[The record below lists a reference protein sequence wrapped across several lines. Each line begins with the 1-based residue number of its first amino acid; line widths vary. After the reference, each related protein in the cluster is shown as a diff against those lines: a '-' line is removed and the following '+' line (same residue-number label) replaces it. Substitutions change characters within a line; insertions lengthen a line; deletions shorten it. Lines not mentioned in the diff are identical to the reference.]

1 MSAIRFVFFYSTD
14 DDCVNKNWKVYK
26 MAKKKVEDS
35 GSEMIYTGDFPSL
48 NSMLLKNDKRGLF
61 KQSAVS
67 IGYPTGFYPLDY
79 RNGYITKVYGEDN
92 KVIKEYN
99 NIGIFGGTFNTIIG
113 KTGTAKTTLAAQM
126 AVSISN
132 YCWKNYGIPAEIY
145 HIDAEQA
152 SNYTRIKNVTN
163 LPTQHLKNIYH
174 INQESTFI
182 EDIYE
187 SIEEI
192 VKIKEQFKDT
202 FMVDTGIMDE
212 FGDTISVFVPTIII
226 IDSLPS
232 IATNEGK
239 EGGLKTGTYAN
250 RLAKAISRFYKQ
262 CMPLVKKYNLIIFVI
277 NHINAKIEIGPV
289 PSSPQTM
296 YLKMDESV
304 PGGAAPLYYAHNLF
318 KIVMDK
324 KLFLDKDDMVDGFR
338 ARIELLKSRS
348 NKAGKFCRLIYDQER
363 GFDPYLSLYDYLKE
377 DKDAIG
383 GRNPSRYIKGLEDI
397 KFDDRNMRA
406 VIDSNEDVR
415 RALVVIGTNY
425 LKEVLSDTK
434 FNDTTPSVYD
444 IQTIYENLSVSY
456 SDSDEFTG

>member
-1 MSAIRFVFFYSTD
+1 
-14 DDCVNKNWKVYK
+14 
-26 MAKKKVEDS
+26 MARKKSEDS
-35 GSEMIYTGDFPSL
+35 VDNGMMFVNDFPSL
-48 NSMLLKNDKRGLF
+48 NSLLLKNDKRGLF
-61 KQSAVS
+61 KQSAIS
-67 IGYPTGFYPLDY
+67 IGYPTGFLPLDY
-79 RNGYITKVYGEDN
+79 RNGYVTKVYNSEN
-92 KVIKEYN
+92 KVIRQYN
-99 NIGIFGGTFNTIIG
+99 NVGIFGGTFNTIIG

-126 AVSISN
+126 AVSISTFCLKQ
-132 YCWKNYGIPAEIY
+132 YKIPAEIY

-163 LPTQHLKNIYH
+163 IPTEHLKNIYH

-182 EDIYE
+182 EDIYDT
-187 SIEEI
+187 IEEI
-192 VKIKEQFKDT
+192 VKVKEQFKDT
-202 FMVDTGIMDE
+202 FIVDTGMVDE
-212 FGDTISVFVPTIII
+212 FGEKITVFVPTIII

-289 PSSPQTM
+289 ATSPQTM

-324 KLFLDKDDMVDGFR
+324 KLFIDKDDMVDGFR

-348 NKAGKFCRLIYDQER
+348 NKAGKFCKLIYDQER
-363 GFDPYLSLYDYLKE
+363 GFDPYLSLYDFLKE
-377 DKDAIG
+377 ETDVIA
-383 GRNPSRYIKGLEDI
+383 GRNPYKYIKGMEDL
-397 KFDDRNMRA
+397 KFDDRDMHTLVDN
-406 VIDSNEDVR
+406 NEEFRKTLIYVASDF
-415 RALVVIGTNY
+415 
-425 LKEVLSDTK
+425 LKDYLSDSK
-434 FNDTTPSVYD
+434 FTDLTPSVND
-444 IQTIYENLSVSY
+444 IQTIYNNLNESY
-456 SDSDEFTG
+456 SDPIDGIG